1 MPNRDPGWT
10 EWIQHIHQNTMIL
23 TMKVTFLTRFIP
35 TSSNSFWS
43 MCRKKHEK
51 NIDINYFTSSDPH
64 SDKLLCHGFSH
75 LVRKYT
81 WHMFSDILAFYLALA
96 VEVRQF
102 PRIFGARG
110 WGRGGQEGEG
120 ESNSDTVESR
130 DPQLSGGEK
139 ISRNIK
145 KLRTLRNP
153 IVQQLQSKHH
163 TRHRCFSS
171 RQLLR
176 SGAELWSPGPPP
188 ETAALDPQC
197 GGSSD
202 RLMLLNRNFKR

>member
-1 MPNRDPGWT
+1 
-10 EWIQHIHQNTMIL
+10 
-23 TMKVTFLTRFIP
+23 MKPSYQKLWSWKS
-35 TSSNSFWS
+35 SSNL
-43 MCRKKHEK
+43 H
-51 NIDINYFTSSDPH
+51 NINYFTSSDPH